1 MECPQAVLIESLQM
15 AVADNADYQDPERR
29 SGRSHSRTVPT
40 VVLVESDVEVA
51 AMIESALVSAGYS
64 VRTYH
69 SGMEALGELAYLSR
83 DGHAR
88 LAILSVD
95 LVGLDGHTLHEQ
107 LKAAAPGAY
116 TVAFLSARGS
126 DADQIRAA
134 TAGAVDYLV
143 KPVSLHVLIAKV
155 AIWLKFGA
163 LLR

>member
-1 MECPQAVLIESLQM
+1 M
-15 AVADNADYQDPERR
+15 AVRDELGSSDPERR
-29 SGRSHSRTVPT
+29 SNRPHSRTVPN

-51 AMIESALVSAGYS
+51 AMIEYALVSAGYS
-64 VRTYH
+64 VRTYN
-69 SGMEALGELAYLSR
+69 SGPAALGELVDLAR
-83 DGHAR
+83 DGHPR
-88 LAILSVD
+88 LVILSVD

-107 LKAAAPGAY
+107 LKLATPGSY

-155 AIWLKFGA
+155 AVWLKIGA
-163 LLR
+163 ALR